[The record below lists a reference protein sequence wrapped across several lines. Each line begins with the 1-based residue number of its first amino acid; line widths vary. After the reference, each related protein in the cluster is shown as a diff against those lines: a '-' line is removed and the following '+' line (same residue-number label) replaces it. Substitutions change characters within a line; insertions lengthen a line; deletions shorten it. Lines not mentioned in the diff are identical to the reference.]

1 MLAGEP
7 DSPARDQ
14 TVLMLEMRN
23 IHKSYGSVHANRGID
38 LSVPPGKIV
47 GLLGENGSGKS
58 TLMKVLFGV
67 VRADSGTVCFKGREL
82 VVKQPG
88 DAIAAGIGMIH
99 QHFMLVDAMSVT
111 ENVMLGWQ
119 KAGRWPRPRQLAE
132 LIRTTSRGYG
142 LDIDPDAT
150 VGRLSYGQRQR
161 VEIIKALMRGSDLLI
176 LDEPTSNLSPP
187 EVSRLLDLMRRLR
200 EQGRSVIFI
209 SHKLGE
215 VLDVCD
221 DIVVL
226 RDGVVTGRCPS
237 VNATRAELAHM
248 MVGRDVTAPIE
259 PWARD
264 CGDEILTVTS
274 LSLRDE
280 VGIERLRD
288 VHISLHAGE
297 ILSVAG
303 VDGNGQAE
311 LVEVIAGLRLPDRGR
326 IVFGNRDVSQWNAR
340 ARLAAGIAYIPVDRA
355 NMSLVLGMTVED
367 NLAMREFNRA
377 PLSRW
382 CWLDRKNFRA
392 QATKRMAQ
400 FDVRASGPDAPART
414 LSGGNQQKV
423 VVAREI
429 GRSPKVLIA
438 VQPTWGLDPGASRFV
453 IDQVLALRKAGGA
466 ILYISSELEEVL
478 TLGDR
483 IAVMHN
489 GRLSVP
495 MPRGQAD
502 VTEIGLMM
510 AGVTHTPQNLDARP
524 S

>member
-1 MLAGEP
+1 
-7 DSPARDQ
+7 
-14 TVLMLEMRN
+14 MLEMRN
-23 IHKSYGSVHANRGID
+23 IHKSYGSVQANRGID

-132 LIRTTSRGYG
+132 LIRTTSSGYG